1 MKTALVKLFVDEL
14 PKNDK
19 NITHNDKYL
28 IIRCA
33 LESKEVEVQMEFLMS
48 IKPIFDEFLTKFQKE
63 EPMIHLLY
71 PNCEKLLKLIIG
83 RVMRNSVYKDKH
95 GKDLKQVDVEKVEKQ
110 LKKDN
115 FKQMQGHKVATLLE
129 KDDSSSTRA
138 LLGIKSFYKAV
149 IKYLQDHLSLDN
161 ELLEALTCLNPREQK
176 SSKSFK
182 FCRTV
187 AQNMPC
193 ITKEEE
199 IKVGDERIRYQ
210 EIEID
215 DDDLK
220 ECVDRFW
227 HKMFNTPDKCGD
239 FFQVIPKMV
248 KSALALCHSN
258 ADVERS
264 LSTNKRMLTKNN
276 TLLKPETLRGLRA
289 IKCAID
295 EFGGVT
301 QIPITLDMIN
311 AADKSRSVY
320 SQYLREEELKKQKK
334 EELKDTE
341 DQKRKAEERRN
352 EEEKM
357 RVKLNELKEEEKK
370 INQDIANAMTCIKE
384 ARNNIKDRRINKNM
398 ISVEA
403 AERSLDV
410 GIEKEHEGRE
420 KMKELLQER

>member
-1 MKTALVKLFVDEL
+1 MLFG
-14 PKNDK
+14 
-19 NITHNDKYL
+19 
-28 IIRCA
+28 CFFF
-33 LESKEVEVQMEFLMS
+33 FL
-48 IKPIFDEFLTKFQKE
+48 
-63 EPMIHLLY
+63 
-71 PNCEKLLKLIIG
+71 
-83 RVMRNSVYKDKH
+83 
-95 GKDLKQVDVEKVEKQ
+95 
-110 LKKDN
+110 
-115 FKQMQGHKVATLLE
+115 
-129 KDDSSSTRA
+129 
-138 LLGIKSFYKAV
+138 
-149 IKYLQDHLSLDN
+149 
-161 ELLEALTCLNPREQK
+161 
-176 SSKSFK
+176 
-182 FCRTV
+182 
-187 AQNMPC
+187 
-193 ITKEEE
+193 EEE
-199 IKVGDERIRYQ
+199 IKVGDEWITYQ

-220 ECVDRFW
+220 ERVDHFW

-289 IKCAID
+289 IKCAIY

-311 AADKSRSVY
+311 AADKSHSIY
-320 SQYLREEELKKQKK
+320 SQYLREEELKKK
-334 EELKDTE
+334 EEEMELKDTE
-341 DQKRKAEERRN
+341 DKKRKAEEKKN

-384 ARNNIKDRRINKNM
+384 ARNNIKDGRINKNM

-420 KMKELLQER
+420 KMKELLQERQKIGNMLLEPKKIKKQKIDHK